1 MNAKVLPLN
10 QEKYEGRHSLDTC
23 KRVLK
28 AKEQG
33 LSDEEVYKIRDFLY
47 ALADIDFKLYHE
59 QKQQQSQHQTA
70 TIIELNTD
78 HYETQSH
85 TLHPGQHRRAS

>member
-1 MNAKVLPLN
+1 MNAKVIPITN
-10 QEKYEGRHSLDTC
+10 EKFEGRLSLDTC

-28 AKEQG
+28 AKDQG
-33 LSDEEVYKIRDFLY
+33 LSDEEVYKIRDLLY
-47 ALADIDFKLYHE
+47 ALADIDFKLFMDE
-59 QKQQQSQHQTA
+59 KLNQTA

-85 TLHPGQHRRAS
+85 SIHPGLHRRAS

>member
-1 MNAKVLPLN
+1 MNAKVLPITI
-10 QEKYEGRHSLDTC
+10 EKFEGRPSLDAC

-28 AKEQG
+28 AKDKG
-33 LSDEEVYKIRDFLY
+33 LSDEEAYQIRDLLY
-47 ALADIDFKLYHE
+47 ALADIDFKLYQE
-59 QKQQQSQHQTA
+59 EKQNEPA

-85 TLHPGQHRRAS
+85 SIHPGINRRAS